1 MVGWHNAVATRLGVA
16 LAKTEGC
23 EPEDGKAM
31 LHIEA
36 WAFPSPRFVLRR
48 DKMPPLLTSGFPYL
62 YIPYP
67 RAEALAILCR
77 LAMRRGSQIPLAML
91 ARQISIYRLIM
102 PMRSVYS

>member
-16 LAKTEGC
+16 LAKTEGR

-36 WAFPSPRFVLRR
+36 WAFPSPHFVLRR

-62 YIPYP
+62 YVSTPGRKP
-67 RAEALAILCR
+67 WGWRR
-77 LAMRRGSQIPLAML
+77 KTMRTPPDGGVA
-91 ARQISIYRLIM
+91 
-102 PMRSVYS
+102 